1 MALLLYN
8 PVLRKTQ
15 GVGCPLSGGERMLDR
30 FPPFIIRKKRRSGPI
45 ARERRTPT
53 VQAETRRGDTKDPA
67 DGGLDWIEE
76 NPQKVKNADII
87 VGIPSFNEADCIPF
101 VAEQSAIGLKT
112 YFKDYRSVLINCDN
126 HSEDQT
132 REAFLSVDTDI
143 PKIYLSTPAGVKGK
157 GNNFRNLFRKAV
169 EMEAQAVVVV
179 DADLRSITPRWIK
192 NLGEPLFQDY
202 AYVAPIYIRHKYD
215 GTITNHIAYPLSR
228 ALYGRRM
235 RQPIGG
241 DFGFSGSMAKLYL
254 DGNLWD
260 ECVALFGIDIWM
272 TTLAINSSQPTAQAF
287 LGAPKI
293 HRAKDPA
300 ASLGPMF
307 RHVISTI
314 FRMMESFE
322 ETWKQVLWSKPTPI
336 FGFGLGETE
345 MPPPVQVNEERL
357 YQSFVDGFK
366 QNLTVYE
373 KTLTQDVCRK
383 IKEIAGLSS
392 EQFELP
398 PALWAK
404 IVYDFALGFHRNTVP
419 RDELIQAFV
428 ALYFG
433 RTGSY
438 VKTTQG
444 MELRAV
450 EDYIEEQCLVFEET
464 KPYLVERWEEAQG

>member
-1 MALLLYN
+1 
-8 PVLRKTQ
+8 
-15 GVGCPLSGGERMLDR
+15 
-30 FPPFIIRKKRRSGPI
+30 
-45 ARERRTPT
+45 
-53 VQAETRRGDTKDPA
+53 VQAETRSGGAKDPKPKVL
-67 DGGLDWIEE
+67 GWIEE
-76 NPQKVKNADII
+76 NPQNVQQADII

-112 YFKDYRSVLINCDN
+112 YFKDYRKVLINCDN

-132 REAFLSVDTDI
+132 REAFFSVDTEI

-157 GNNFRNLFRKAV
+157 GNNFCNLFRKAV
-169 EMEAQAVVVV
+169 ELDAQAIVVV

-202 AYVAPIYIRHKYD
+202 GYVAPIYIRHKYD

-241 DFGFSGSMAKLYL
+241 DFGFSGAMARLYL
-254 DGNLWD
+254 EGKLWD
-260 ECVALFGIDIWM
+260 ECVSLFGIDIWM
-272 TTLAINSSQPTAQAF
+272 TTLAINSSYPSAQAF

-314 FRMMESFE
+314 FRLMESFDQ
-322 ETWKQVLWSKPTPI
+322 TWTQVRWSKPTPI

-345 MPPPVQVNEERL
+345 MPPPVQVDEERL
-357 YQSFVDGFK
+357 YRGFVDGFK
-366 QNLTVYE
+366 DNVHIYE
-373 KTLTQDVCRK
+373 QTLTEDVCGK
-383 IKEIAGLSS
+383 TKEIAGLSYA
-392 EQFELP
+392 QFELP

-404 IVYDFALGFHRNTVP
+404 IVYDFALGFHLNTVP
-419 RDELIQAFV
+419 RDALIQAFV
-428 ALYFG
+428 PLYFG

-438 VKTTQG
+438 VRTTQG
-444 MELRAV
+444 MELRVV

-464 KPYLVERWEEAQG
+464 KPYLVERWEEAKG

>member
-1 MALLLYN
+1 M
-8 PVLRKTQ
+8 
-15 GVGCPLSGGERMLDR
+15 
-30 FPPFIIRKKRRSGPI
+30 
-45 ARERRTPT
+45 
-53 VQAETRRGDTKDPA
+53 QAETTNGGAKDPKA
-67 DGGLDWIEE
+67 EVLDWIEE
-76 NPQKVKNADII
+76 NPQKVQQADII

-101 VAEQSAIGLKT
+101 VAEQAVIGLKT

-132 REAFLSVDTDI
+132 REAFLSVETDV

-169 EMEAQAVVVV
+169 ELDAQAIVVV

-202 AYVAPIYIRHKYD
+202 GYVAPIYVRHKYD

-241 DFGFSGSMAKLYL
+241 DFGFSGAMARLYL
-254 DGNLWD
+254 EGKLWD
-260 ECVALFGIDIWM
+260 DYVALFGIDIWM
-272 TTLAINSSQPTAQAF
+272 TTLAINSSYPTAQAF

-307 RHVISTI
+307 RHVISTF
-314 FRMMESFE
+314 FRLMEAFDQ
-322 ETWKQVLWSKPTPI
+322 TWSQVRWSKPTPI

-345 MPPPVQVNEERL
+345 MPPPVQVDEEKL
-357 YQSFVDGFK
+357 YRGFVDGFK
-366 QNLTVYE
+366 ENVQIYE
-373 KTLTQDVCRK
+373 QTLTEDVYRK
-383 IKEIAGLSS
+383 TKEIAGLPSD
-392 EQFELP
+392 QFELP

-404 IVYDFALGFHRNTVP
+404 IVYDFAQVPGFRV
-419 RDELIQAFV
+419 Q
-428 ALYFG
+428 
-433 RTGSY
+433 
-438 VKTTQG
+438 
-444 MELRAV
+444 
-450 EDYIEEQCLVFEET
+450 
-464 KPYLVERWEEAQG
+464 

>member
-1 MALLLYN
+1 M
-8 PVLRKTQ
+8 R
-15 GVGCPLSGGERMLDR
+15 
-30 FPPFIIRKKRRSGPI
+30 
-45 ARERRTPT
+45 
-53 VQAETRRGDTKDPA
+53 AETTNA
-67 DGGLDWIEE
+67 GGKHPKAKVPDWIEE
-76 NPQKVKNADII
+76 NPEKVDKAEII

-101 VAEQSAIGLKT
+101 VAEQSAIGLRT

-126 HSEDQT
+126 HSEDRT
-132 REAFLSVDTDI
+132 RDAFLSVDTEI

-157 GNNFRNLFRKAV
+157 GNNFHNLFRKAV
-169 EMEAQAVVVV
+169 EMDAHAVVVV

-192 NLGEPLFQDY
+192 HLGEPLFQDY
-202 AYVAPIYIRHKYD
+202 GYVAPIYIRHKYD

-241 DFGFSGSMAKLYL
+241 DFGFSGDMARLYL
-254 DGNLWD
+254 ESKLWD

-272 TTLAINSSQPTAQAF
+272 TTLAINSGYPTAQAF

-307 RHVISTI
+307 RHVIFTM
-314 FRMMESFE
+314 FRMMESYD

-345 MPPPVQVNEERL
+345 MPPPVQVDEQGL
-357 YQSFVDGFK
+357 YRGFVDGFK
-366 QNLTVYE
+366 EHLPVYE
-373 KTLTQDVCRK
+373 KTLTRDVYLKTR
-383 IKEIAGLSS
+383 EIAGLPYG
-392 EQFELP
+392 QFELP
-398 PALWAK
+398 SALWAK
-404 IVYDFALGFHRNTVP
+404 IVYDFALEFHRKRVP
-419 RDELIQAFV
+419 RNELIEAFV

-438 VKTTQG
+438 VRTTQG
-444 MELRAV
+444 MELRVV

-464 KPYLVERWEEAQG
+464 KPYLVERWEETKG